1 MTAVDRLNL
10 DSLSAYLRQH
20 LPDLT
25 GEITAEKFAGGQSN
39 PTFLISAGAQKLVLR
54 RKPPGK
60 LLKSAHA
67 VDREF
72 RVISALSQTDVPV
85 AKPVL
90 LCEDDDVIGSMFFIM
105 SYEDGDI
112 FWDPALPE
120 VTKPVRSEM
129 YSAMTRTLAALH
141 SVDVAEV
148 GMQDFGKPGNY
159 YQRQFSLWEKQYR
172 AAETDTNDHVEQLI
186 QWLGSNLPQDDEQT
200 SLIHGDYR
208 LDNLIFYRGQPK
220 VRAVLD
226 WELSTLGHPI
236 ADFAYYCMSM
246 RLPHG
251 AVVGGL
257 RGVDLDALGIP
268 SEQRIIDEYCAIRGL
283 SGVGN
288 WDFAISL
295 SFFRLASIAQG
306 VYARALAGNA
316 SNKNAMKL
324 GAHVDPVAKLAL
336 DGLSTAKP

>member
-1 MTAVDRLNL
+1 MTEIDRLDL
-10 DSLSAYLRQH
+10 DGLSAYLRRH
-20 LPDLT
+20 LPDLE
-25 GEITAEKFAGGQSN
+25 GEIAAEKFAGGQSN
-39 PTFLISAGAQKLVLR
+39 PTFLITAGARKLVLR

-72 RVISALSQTDVPV
+72 RVISALSKTDVPV
-85 AKPVL
+85 ATPVL
-90 LCEDDDVIGSMFFIM
+90 LCEDDNVIGDIFFMM

-120 VTKPVRSEM
+120 VTKPARTEM

-141 SVDVAEV
+141 SVDVAMV
-148 GMQDFGKPGNY
+148 GMQDFGKSGDY
-159 YQRQFSLWEKQYR
+159 YQRQLSRWRKQYR
-172 AAETDTNDHVEQLI
+172 AAETDSNEHMEQLME
-186 QWLGSNLPQDDEQT
+186 WLGSNLPEKDEET

-208 LDNLIFYRGQPK
+208 LDNLIFYRGQPR
-220 VRAVLD
+220 VRAILD

-251 AVVGGL
+251 QIVGGL

-268 SEQRIIDEYCAIRGL
+268 SEKQIIDEYCEIRGL
-283 SGVGN
+283 KDVAN

-324 GAHVDPVAKLAL
+324 GGHVDPIARLAL
-336 DGLSTAKP
+336 DDLSSVKP